1 LENGLEPTVKDK
13 QTAGSIEQTP
23 EAAKALAVRE
33 QRLPAA
39 VPVQKPRQ
47 WTRLFVIIGL
57 IIAGGGGGIYWWS
70 HRVPPLPPGI
80 ASGNGRLEA
89 DEIDIQTK
97 FAGRILKLLVDEGD
111 LVQGGQVLAI
121 MDTRD
126 MEAQLNAANAQI
138 RQAEK
143 AIDEARH
150 NAVQLDTQE
159 KLAQQEFD
167 RTQNLVK
174 EGWATHELFDQ
185 RTQLLNAAQA
195 GLRAGQARL
204 LEAQHA
210 FEAATHNAELL
221 KVNIDD
227 NTLVAPRE
235 GRIQYRLANT
245 GEVLPAG
252 GKVFTMLDV
261 NYVYMDVYLATAD
274 VGKVKIGSDARIVLD
289 AYPDRPI
296 PAHVSFIATQN
307 QFDPKFVEV
316 KEERDKLL
324 FRVRARIAPELL
336 KEHVESV
343 RSGLPGVAYVHLDPK
358 TLWPERL
365 EKNLVK

>member
-1 LENGLEPTVKDK
+1 MEPSVKD
-13 QTAGSIEQTP
+13 QHTAGPIESTPQT
-23 EAAKALAVRE
+23 EKALAVRE
-33 QRLPAA
+33 SHLPATA
-39 VPVQKPRQ
+39 PAPAKKPRR
-47 WTRLFVIIGL
+47 WTRLLAIIGF
-57 IIAGGGGGIYWWS
+57 IIAGGAGAYYWWT

-80 ASGNGRLEA
+80 AAGNGRLEA

-121 MDTRD
+121 MDTSD
-126 MEAQLNAANAQI
+126 MQAQLDAANAQI
-138 RQAEK
+138 RQNRK
-143 AIDEARH
+143 AIDVAQH
-150 NAVQLDTQE
+150 NVVQLETQE

-174 EGWATHELFDQ
+174 QGWATWELFDQ
-185 RTQLLNAAQA
+185 RTQALKGAQA
-195 GLRAGQARL
+195 ALLAGQAAER
-204 LEAQHA
+204 EAQHA
-210 FEAATHNAELL
+210 YDVAVHNADLL
-221 KVNIDD
+221 KVNIADD
-227 NTLVAPRE
+227 TLVAPRE

-261 NYVYMDVYLATAD
+261 NYVYMDIYLPTAD
-274 VGKVKIGSDARIVLD
+274 TGKAKVDDSARILLD

-296 PAHVSFIATQN
+296 PAHVSMIATQN

-324 FRVRARIAPELL
+324 FRVRVRIDPELL
-336 KEHVESV
+336 QKHVASV
-343 RSGLPGVAYVHLDPK
+343 HSGLPGVAYVRFDPK
-358 TLWPERL
+358 TAWPEPL
-365 EKNLVK
+365 EKNLVQ